1 MASNV
6 MVAHIT
12 FELCLKEFYMSNK
25 INHWCVVCGKGYHAC
40 DSCNETKSITPWRSL
55 TDTVEHFKLF
65 TVLKDYNNK
74 LIDKTEARKLLSN
87 IDLSGK
93 DSFKDSAKSVLAEI
107 YKDDVIETKTT
118 KKKNKVVAETE
129 VTEINTEE

>member
-1 MASNV
+1 
-6 MVAHIT
+6 
-12 FELCLKEFYMSNK
+12 MSNK

-93 DSFKDSAKSVLAEI
+93 DSFKDSAKNVLEDILKEDIVEPKKMKKRYDKSIKDETVEDIVVEEI
-107 YKDDVIETKTT
+107 D
-118 KKKNKVVAETE
+118 TE
-129 VTEINTEE
+129 K

>member
-1 MASNV
+1 
-6 MVAHIT
+6 
-12 FELCLKEFYMSNK
+12 MSNK

-93 DSFKDSAKSVLAEI
+93 DSFKDSAKNVLEDI
-107 YKDDVIETKTT
+107 LKDDVVEPKKMKKRYDKSVKDETVEDI
-118 KKKNKVVAETE
+118 VVE
-129 VTEINTEE
+129 EIDTEE

>member
-1 MASNV
+1 
-6 MVAHIT
+6 
-12 FELCLKEFYMSNK
+12 MSNK

-74 LIDKTEARKLLSN
+74 LINKTEARNLLSN

-93 DSFKDSAKSVLAEI
+93 DSFKDSAKNVLEDI
-107 YKDDVIETKTT
+107 LKDDVVEPKKMKKRYEKPVNIE
-118 KKKNKVVAETE
+118 E
-129 VTEINTEE
+129 EIVSENIDTEE